1 MTNLFAFFDDRH
13 HLKVIPRSPE
23 FVRLEDVVV
32 EISKAWM
39 ERLTQ
44 LVTYDMDQKFLLIQE
59 ETRQSNPLFYK
70 GEPITIAFSF
80 CWDKDHNLINPGMHR
95 HKERVKRGDFS
106 VIEIRM
112 FTDNWEGPV
121 LTMFEKALVHE
132 LLHVTDPYKAQLR
145 SDGVRAVEDESVMR
159 EWVAQVLARFGS
171 LADTH
176 DVQDH

>member
-39 ERLTQ
+39 ERLKQ
-44 LVTYDMDQKFLLIQE
+44 LVTYYMDQRFLLIQE

-112 FTDNWEGPV
+112 FTITGRG
-121 LTMFEKALVHE
+121 LC
-132 LLHVTDPYKAQLR
+132 LR
-145 SDGVRAVEDESVMR
+145 
-159 EWVAQVLARFGS
+159 
-171 LADTH
+171 
-176 DVQDH
+176 